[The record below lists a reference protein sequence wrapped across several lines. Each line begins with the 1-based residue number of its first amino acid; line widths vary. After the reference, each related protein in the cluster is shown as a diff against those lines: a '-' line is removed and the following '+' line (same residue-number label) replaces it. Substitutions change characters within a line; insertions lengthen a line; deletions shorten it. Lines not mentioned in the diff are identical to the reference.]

1 MTMTTPVRRQYLRIK
16 QQHPDAILLFRLGDF
31 YETFDE
37 DAKIVARELQI
48 ALTSRDMGGGE
59 RRPLA
64 GIPYHSLDGYLAKLI
79 KQGYKVAICEQMTD
93 PKSSKGLLEREVVR
107 VVTPGTVDVPSL
119 LEEGVNSYL
128 VAAVV
133 DGDEAGLAYTD
144 VTTGT
149 QIAVVQLPAASLA
162 AELDRLAPAEVVVPE
177 EQEGL
182 PPGTRSTTLG
192 REMFSLESSRQT
204 LLDLLGAS
212 TLEGYG
218 CEHLPMAIRAGGAMV
233 RYLEEKQRGVLSRI
247 GGLTTYSTEE
257 FMTLDPQTRRNLE
270 LFQGGRWGD
279 ASFSLLSTLN
289 LTKTPMGARLLRRWL
304 GQPLLDPGRI
314 DQRLDVV
321 EWFAQSPGG
330 RQEASQIL
338 SRMSDLERLANR
350 VRSGTAIPRE
360 LVALGISLGAL
371 PQLLDVLVEGERAER
386 VRWLTD
392 RLSGSGGCGESAE
405 LIGRAMEEEP
415 GQVGEGT
422 VIRKGF
428 SSELD
433 ELRQVSHDT
442 RGSIAGLEQKERVRT
457 GIRNLKVGYNRVFG
471 YYIEVTRANLSQVP
485 SDYERRQTLTG
496 GERFITPELKRLEEL
511 TLNARE
517 RLEELEGSL
526 YRQVCHQVGETTSD
540 ILTAADTVAH
550 VDVFAALSEAAERY
564 GYVRPALDGS
574 GAIEITGGRHPVIE
588 QQLPPG
594 TFVLNDT
601 SLSTDG
607 EQLHVITG
615 PNMSGKSTYL
625 RQVALIVLMAQV
637 GSFVPAR
644 SARIGVVDRIFTRV
658 GLQDDLAAGQ
668 STFMVE
674 MVETASI
681 LNNATK
687 RSLVI
692 LDEIGRGTSTYDGL
706 SIAQAVAEYIHN
718 TPRLG
723 CRTLFATHYHEL
735 TELARTL
742 PGVRNHNV
750 SVVEEEGRVVFL
762 HRIVPG
768 GADKS
773 YGVHV
778 AQLAGL
784 PREVIQR
791 AWDVL
796 YDLEESRRDGRLPAG
811 SFRGADTG
819 TQLSLIAPNVAV
831 VEELLGLDVTA
842 MTPME
847 AINALYAL
855 KRKAA
860 EGNGES

>member
-1 MTMTTPVRRQYLRIK
+1 MTTPVRRQYLRIK

-64 GIPYHSLDGYLAKLI
+64 GIPYHSLDGYLGKLI

-119 LEEGVNSYL
+119 LEDGVNSYL
-128 VAAVV
+128 VAVVV
-133 DGDEAGLAYTD
+133 DGEEAGLAYTD

-149 QIAVVQLPAASLA
+149 QISVAQLPATSLS
-162 AELDRLAPAEVVVPE
+162 AELDRLAPAEVVIPKD
-177 EQEGL
+177 QEGL
-182 PPGTRSTTLG
+182 LNGIRSTTLG
-192 REMFSLESSRQT
+192 GEMFSLEPSRQT

-247 GGLTTYSTEE
+247 GGLTTYSTDE

-289 LTKTPMGARLLRRWL
+289 ITKTPMGARLLRRWL

-321 EWFAQSPGG
+321 EWFAQSSGG
-330 RQEASQIL
+330 RQRASQIL

-371 PQLLDVLVEGERAER
+371 PQLLDVLVEGERADR
-386 VRWLTD
+386 VRWLAD
-392 RLSGSGGCGESAE
+392 RLSGSGGCGEAAD
-405 LIGRAMEEEP
+405 LIGRAIEEEP

-422 VIRKGF
+422 VIRKSF

-442 RGSIAGLEQKERVRT
+442 RGSIAGLEQKERERT

-485 SDYERRQTLTG
+485 SEYERRQTLTG

-526 YRQVCHQVGETTSD
+526 YRQVCHQVGEATSD

-564 GYVRPALDGS
+564 GYVRPELDES

-796 YDLEESRRDGRLPAG
+796 YDLEENRRDGRLVPGG
-811 SFRGADTG
+811 SFKGAGIG
-819 TQLSLIAPNVAV
+819 TQLPLIAPNQAV
-831 VEELLGLDVTA
+831 VEELLGLDITA

-855 KRKAA
+855 KRKAT

>member
-1 MTMTTPVRRQYLRIK
+1 MTTPILRQYLRIK
-16 QQHPDAILLFRLGDF
+16 QQHPDAILFFRLGDF

-48 ALTSRDMGGGE
+48 ALTSREMGRGE

-64 GIPYHSLDGYLAKLI
+64 GIPYHSLDSYLGKLI
-79 KQGYKVAICEQMTD
+79 KQGYKVAICEQITD

-107 VVTPGTVDVPSL
+107 VVTPGTVDMPSL
-119 LEEGVNSYL
+119 LEEGVNNYL
-128 VAAVV
+128 AAAVV
-133 DGDEAGLAYTD
+133 DGEEAGLAYTD

-149 QIAVVQLPAASLA
+149 QIAVVQLPATSLA
-162 AELDRLAPAEVVVPE
+162 AELDRLVPAEVVVPE

-182 PPGTRSTTLG
+182 PPGTRSTSLG
-192 REMFSLESSRQT
+192 REAFSLEPSRRR

-218 CEHLPMAIRAGGAMV
+218 CEHLPMAIRAAGAMV
-233 RYLEEKQRGVLSRI
+233 RYLEERQRGVLSRI
-247 GGLTTYSTEE
+247 GGLTTYTTEE

-279 ASFSLLSTLN
+279 SSFSLLSVLN

-304 GQPLLDPGRI
+304 GQPLLDPSQI

-321 EWFAQSPGG
+321 EWFAQDSAG
-330 RQEASQIL
+330 RQQATQVL
-338 SRMSDLERLANR
+338 SRISDLERLADR
-350 VRSGTAIPRE
+350 VRSGRAIPRE
-360 LVALGISLGAL
+360 LVALGTGLAAL
-371 PQLLDVLVEGERAER
+371 PQLLGVLREGERTDR
-386 VRWLTD
+386 VRWLVD
-392 RLSGSGGCGESAE
+392 RLSLCSGCSESAD
-405 LIGRAMEEEP
+405 LIGRAIEEDP

-428 SSELD
+428 SQELD
-433 ELRQVSHDT
+433 DIRQASRDT
-442 RGSIAGLEQKERVRT
+442 RGSIAGLEQQERERT

-485 SDYERRQTLTG
+485 SEYERRQTLTG
-496 GERFITPELKRLEEL
+496 GERFITPELKRLEDL
-511 TLNARE
+511 NLNAKE

-526 YRQVCHQVGETTSD
+526 YRQVCNQVGETGSD
-540 ILTAADTVAH
+540 ILAAADTVAH

-564 GYVRPALDGS
+564 GYVRPELDGG

-594 TFVLNDT
+594 TFVPNDT

-607 EQLHVITG
+607 EQLHIITG

-625 RQVALIVLMAQV
+625 RQVALVVLMAQV
-637 GSFVPAR
+637 GSFVPAQ

-681 LNNATK
+681 LNSATK

-796 YDLEESRRDGRLPAG
+796 YDLEESHRDGTLPAR
-811 SFRGADTG
+811 SFKGAGIG
-819 TQLSLIAPNVAV
+819 TQLSLIAPNQAV
-831 VEELLGLDVTA
+831 VEELLGLDIMA

-855 KRKAA
+855 KQKAT
-860 EGNGES
+860 EGGDGS

>member
-1 MTMTTPVRRQYLRIK
+1 MTTPIRRQYLRIK

-48 ALTSRDMGGGE
+48 ALTSREMGRGD

-64 GIPYHSLDGYLAKLI
+64 GIPYHSLDGYLGKLI
-79 KQGYKVAICEQMTD
+79 KQGYKVAICEQITD
-93 PKSSKGLLEREVVR
+93 PKSSQGLLEREVVR
-107 VVTPGTVDVPSL
+107 VVTPGTVDMPSL
-119 LEEGVNSYL
+119 LEEGSNNYL

-133 DGDEAGLAYTD
+133 DGEEAGLAYTD

-149 QIAVVQLPAASLA
+149 QISVTQLPAILLT

-182 PPGTRSTTLG
+182 LNGIRSTSLG
-192 REMFSLESSRQT
+192 REPFSLEPSRRT

-218 CEHLPMAIRAGGAMV
+218 CEHLPMAIRAAGAMV

-247 GGLTTYSTEE
+247 GGLTTYSIEE

-270 LFQGGRWGD
+270 LFHGGRWGD

-289 LTKTPMGARLLRRWL
+289 LTKTAMGARLLRRWL
-304 GQPLLDPGRI
+304 GQPLLDPGQI

-321 EWFAQSPGG
+321 EWFAQSSGG
-330 RQEASQIL
+330 RQRATQVL
-338 SRMSDLERLANR
+338 SRISDLERLADR
-350 VRSGTAIPRE
+350 VRSGRAIPRE
-360 LVALGISLGAL
+360 LVALGISLRAL
-371 PQLLDVLVEGERAER
+371 PQLVDVLEEGKRTDL
-386 VRWLTD
+386 VQWLAD
-392 RLSGSGGCGESAE
+392 RLSGCGGCGESAD
-405 LIGRAMEEEP
+405 LIGRAIEEEP

-422 VIRKGF
+422 VVRKGF

-433 ELRQVSHDT
+433 ELRQVSRDT
-442 RGSIAGLEQKERVRT
+442 RGSIAGLEQQERERT

-485 SDYERRQTLTG
+485 SEYERRQTLTG

-511 TLNARE
+511 TLTAKE
-517 RLEELEGSL
+517 RLEELESSL
-526 YRQVCHQVGETTSD
+526 YRQVCHQVGEATSD

-550 VDVFAALSEAAERY
+550 MDVFVALSEVAERY
-564 GYVRPALDGS
+564 GYVRPELDRS

-594 TFVLNDT
+594 IFVLNDT

-607 EQLHVITG
+607 EQLHIITG

-681 LNNATK
+681 LNSATK

-796 YDLEESRRDGRLPAG
+796 YDLEESRRDGTLPAG
-811 SFRGADTG
+811 SFRGTSTG
-819 TQLSLIAPNVAV
+819 TQLSLIAPNQAV
-831 VEELLGLDVTA
+831 VEELLGLDITA

-855 KRKAA
+855 KQKAT
-860 EGNGES
+860 EGNSES

>member
-1 MTMTTPVRRQYLRIK
+1 MTTPVRRQYLRIK

-162 AELDRLAPAEVVVPE
+162 AELDRLAPAEVLVPE

-625 RQVALIVLMAQV
+625 R
-637 GSFVPAR
+637 
-644 SARIGVVDRIFTRV
+644 
-658 GLQDDLAAGQ
+658 
-668 STFMVE
+668 
-674 MVETASI
+674 
-681 LNNATK
+681 
-687 RSLVI
+687 
-692 LDEIGRGTSTYDGL
+692 
-706 SIAQAVAEYIHN
+706 
-718 TPRLG
+718 
-723 CRTLFATHYHEL
+723 
-735 TELARTL
+735 
-742 PGVRNHNV
+742 
-750 SVVEEEGRVVFL
+750 
-762 HRIVPG
+762 
-768 GADKS
+768 
-773 YGVHV
+773 
-778 AQLAGL
+778 
-784 PREVIQR
+784 
-791 AWDVL
+791 
-796 YDLEESRRDGRLPAG
+796 
-811 SFRGADTG
+811 
-819 TQLSLIAPNVAV
+819 
-831 VEELLGLDVTA
+831 
-842 MTPME
+842 
-847 AINALYAL
+847 
-855 KRKAA
+855 
-860 EGNGES
+860 